1 MARHDPSVSSL
12 ADALSRSEAA
22 AGPVRARVAL
32 ARPAPLS
39 RVLFAAV
46 LVLGLVFL
54 AALLVL
60 GSRVRGL
67 VDEMRL
73 ERGAREHRERQALP
87 PESVLRDAE
96 LTRRETQARPQA
108 AGPIWQARCALL
120 ASAGDWAGVEETCVR
135 VGLSNPGDL
144 QPGTRLLHAEA
155 LHRLGRQAEAGRV
168 LHAID
173 QGGLD
178 DADRARAADLAG
190 RLWNSV
196 EGAAEQPRKPAA
208 E

>member
-1 MARHDPSVSSL
+1 VAERDPSVSSL
-12 ADALSRSEAA
+12 ADALSRSESP
-22 AGPVRARVAL
+22 AGPVRPRVAL

-46 LVLGLVFL
+46 LVLALIFL

-67 VDEMRL
+67 VTEMRL
-73 ERGAREHRERQALP
+73 ERGAREHREREALP
-87 PESVLRDAE
+87 PESVLRDADM
-96 LTRRETQARPQA
+96 TRRETQARPQA

-120 ASAGDWAGVEETCVR
+120 AAAGDWTGVDETCVQ

-144 QPGTRLLHAEA
+144 LPGTRLLHAES
-155 LHRLGRQAEAGRV
+155 LHRLGRQAEAGRI

-173 QGGLD
+173 QSGLD
-178 DADRARAADLAG
+178 DGGRARAADLAG

-196 EGAAEQPRKPAA
+196 EGSAEQSGKPAA